1 MEEML
6 TGAGTLPRR
15 YRGVPVPLWFD
26 MNTSQKLEGMQL
38 LETDVILDS
47 WPKSGALSTKTYLY
61 EALTILYTTQY
72 TIQYDTTRQDAICVF
87 NMVVVYNTVDSNFT
101 S

>member
-26 MNTSQKLEGMQL
+26 MNTSQKLQGMQL

-47 WPKSGALSTKTYLY
+47 WPKSGALST
-61 EALTILYTTQY
+61 
-72 TIQYDTTRQDAICVF
+72 
-87 NMVVVYNTVDSNFT
+87 
-101 S
+101 